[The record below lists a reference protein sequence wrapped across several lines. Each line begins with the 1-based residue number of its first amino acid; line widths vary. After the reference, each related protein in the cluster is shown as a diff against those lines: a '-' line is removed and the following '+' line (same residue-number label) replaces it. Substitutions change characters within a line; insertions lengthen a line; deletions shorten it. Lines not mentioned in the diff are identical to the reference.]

1 MSSSSMVALDL
12 KGFRS
17 RQLGNCKGVVRPNNG
32 SDEGASWHPN
42 AGPEKT
48 GASAGRDTIF
58 MFDVVGDAKGWLA
71 CDTELFGEIG
81 SGLDAGL
88 SMDWRPDG

>member
-1 MSSSSMVALDL
+1 MVALGL

-32 SDEGASWHPN
+32 SEGASWHPN

-58 MFDVVGDAKGWLA
+58 MFDVVGDAKGGFA
-71 CDTELFGEIG
+71 GEIEFGGEIG
-81 SGLDAGL
+81 GGLGAGL
-88 SMDWRPDG
+88 GMEWRPDG

>member
-1 MSSSSMVALDL
+1 MVALGL

-32 SDEGASWHPN
+32 SEGASWHPN

-58 MFDVVGDAKGWLA
+58 MFDVVGDAKGGFA
-71 CDTELFGEIG
+71 GEIELFGEIG
-81 SGLDAGL
+81 SGLGAGL
-88 SMDWRPDG
+88 SIDWRPDG

>member
-1 MSSSSMVALDL
+1 MVALGL

-32 SDEGASWHPN
+32 SEGASWHPD
-42 AGPEKT
+42 AGPVKT

-58 MFDVVGDAKGWLA
+58 MFDVVGDAKGGFA
-71 CDTELFGEIG
+71 SDTEFLGEIG
-81 SGLDAGL
+81 CGGVDAGF
-88 SMDWRPDG
+88 SMD